1 MSISK
6 FLNGF
11 FVIVTDMAS
20 VKMIHENIPSHKL
33 GTAGTG
39 LIVSYAFGLML
50 CFGLGLNLPQADFQP
65 GVTEDP
71 EILSLYLNDNWW
83 RFMYILPC
91 FLNLIMITSFIT
103 LIKEDSIMFNL
114 SHENDD

>member
-11 FVIVTDMAS
+11 FVTVTNMAA
-20 VKMIHENIPSHKL
+20 VKMINETVPNHLLAS
-33 GTAGTG
+33 AGAT
-39 LIVSYAFGLML
+39 IMAFFAFGLML

-71 EILSLYLNDNWW
+71 EIISQYLNDTWW

-91 FLNLIMITSFIT
+91 FLNLFMVLSFQT